1 MEELLEELMDDL
13 SKELKGEMN
22 NSSDDEVLLF
32 SKIKGA
38 YLSVKRKRNY
48 QDHHTQ
54 DFMDKD
60 MKSMCDI
67 IKELAIYDW
76 NHIGGEGEISHS
88 ENGTSR
94 TWKSRNDILSDVVP
108 FVQIL

>member
-1 MEELLEELMDDL
+1 MEELLKELMEELGL
-13 SKELKGEMN
+13 ELEEELHG
-22 NSSDDEVLLF
+22 SSDEVLLF
-32 SKIKGA
+32 SKIKSA

-54 DFMDKD
+54 DFIDED
-60 MKSMCDI
+60 MKSMHDI

-76 NHIGGEGEISHS
+76 NHVGGEGETSHS

-94 TWKSRNDILSDVVP
+94 TWHPRNDILAAIVP